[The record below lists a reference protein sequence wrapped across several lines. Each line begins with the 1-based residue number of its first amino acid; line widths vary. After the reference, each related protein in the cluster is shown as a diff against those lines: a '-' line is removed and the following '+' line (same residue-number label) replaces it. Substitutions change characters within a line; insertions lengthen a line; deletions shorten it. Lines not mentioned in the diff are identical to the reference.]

1 MCAGQ
6 WRRDLTFRIYEFRKG
21 WSGWCTFQKKN
32 SSHFVPK
39 EEFVKNYAF
48 SFSFLCLST
57 QFPKFKVVVAY
68 IQCFGFQTTDFNTNQ
83 TCVVVGGV
91 FLALCRNMNMYP
103 ILRVHRDVT
112 IYGKRGV
119 LVASLV
125 RESLSGC
132 NRASSGSFRQ

>member
-1 MCAGQ
+1 MAQLGH
-6 WRRDLTFRIYEFRKG
+6 LLKNEFITF
-21 WSGWCTFQKKN
+21 CPKK
-32 SSHFVPK
+32 
-39 EEFVKNYAF
+39 EFVRNYAF
-48 SFSFLCLST
+48 SLSFLCLST
-57 QFPKFKVVVAY
+57 QFPKFKVVHAY
-68 IQCFGFQTTDFNTNQ
+68 IQYFGFQTTDFDTNQ
-83 TCVVVGGV
+83 TCVVVGGA

>member
-1 MCAGQ
+1 MH
-6 WRRDLTFRIYEFRKG
+6 LLKYEFI
-21 WSGWCTFQKKN
+21 TFCPKKK
-32 SSHFVPK
+32 FVR
-39 EEFVKNYAF
+39 NYAF

-68 IQCFGFQTTDFNTNQ
+68 IQCFGFQTTDFNMNQ

-125 RESLSGC
+125 RVSFSGWNSC